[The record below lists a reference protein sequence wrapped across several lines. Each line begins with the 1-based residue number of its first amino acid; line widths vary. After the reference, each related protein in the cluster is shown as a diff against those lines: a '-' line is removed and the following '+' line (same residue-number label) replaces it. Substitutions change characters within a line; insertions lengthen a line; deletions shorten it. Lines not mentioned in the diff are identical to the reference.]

1 MMEILID
8 VLNIIW
14 LRYFKLLV
22 KDIKYEH
29 KNVFLIWAKIIVQLQ
44 NTENVSGA

>member
-1 MMEILID
+1 MMVILID

-22 KDIKYEH
+22 KDIKYKHE
-29 KNVFLIWAKIIVQLQ
+29 NVFLIWPKIIVQLQ
-44 NTENVSGA
+44 NTENVSGS